1 MNCINQV
8 KDHVNILITGDF
20 CPVNRTGNLA
30 MSKNIDLVFND
41 FVDVLQGNDLNIIN
55 LECPLTSTNEARL
68 KTGPHQKSS
77 PECIE
82 ILKYGRINVATMAN
96 NHIMDYGSIGAQ
108 ETIDLCEQNGIAT
121 IGIGD
126 SPGTAAAPYLVT
138 IRERHLAIFNYAD
151 NEFITSSDGQMHA
164 NVIDPVRCFSEIR
177 SIRDQVDFV
186 LVIIHGGNEF
196 YELPSPRTKILY
208 RYFIEIGA
216 DAVVAHHTHAFSGFE
231 VYRSKPIFYGLGNFI
246 YDWPGKINS
255 RWNHGYCVRLRISD
269 SAEFELIP
277 LKQSNER
284 PGIFHL
290 GAEESL
296 RFNKEIERLNSIIQD
311 DSMLESEFQK
321 YCESVFPMYDAF
333 LEPYFG
339 TVITALRKR
348 GFFPKFL
355 SQRKR
360 RLYLNIIRCESHRE
374 VILRL
379 LEKTV

>member
-1 MNCINQV
+1 
-8 KDHVNILITGDF
+8 
-20 CPVNRTGNLA
+20 
-30 MSKNIDLVFND
+30 
-41 FVDVLQGNDLNIIN
+41 
-55 LECPLTSTNEARL
+55 
-68 KTGPHQKSS
+68 
-77 PECIE
+77 
-82 ILKYGRINVATMAN
+82 
-96 NHIMDYGSIGAQ
+96 
-108 ETIDLCEQNGIAT
+108 
-121 IGIGD
+121 
-126 SPGTAAAPYLVT
+126 
-138 IRERHLAIFNYAD
+138 
-151 NEFITSSDGQMHA
+151 
-164 NVIDPVRCFSEIR
+164 VIDPVRCFSEIR

-196 YELPSPRTKILY
+196 YELPSPRTKKLY
-208 RYFIEIGA
+208 RYIVEIGA

-348 GFFPKFL
+348 GLFPKFL
-355 SQRKR
+355 SHRKR

-374 VILRL
+374 VLLRL